1 MCTVSV
7 CSSGILFSI
16 DRGQKMT
23 SKLYVL
29 PNKKKVKNFFYLF
42 IYLLLLYYKT
52 SFHSLCQQASIYYD
66 VGVSCP
72 DSLG

>member
-29 PNKKKVKNFFYLF
+29 PNKKKVKNFIYLF
-42 IYLLLLYYKT
+42 IYFYFITKPLFIPCVSK
-52 SFHSLCQQASIYYD
+52 QAFIMT
-66 VGVSCP
+66 
-72 DSLG
+72 